1 MKALRKFVTLL
12 AISGIAVAC
21 GDSTDTG
28 NGNGNGGITVA
39 DIAGNYT
46 ATKFEYTMIDPPNA
60 SLDLIALTGELTV
73 NIATDGSFTA
83 SLLNPLA
90 PPAVSFSGTI
100 TISGSTLT
108 LTVSDTVTA
117 GTIELLPEE
126 PFVFDTFT
134 LSGDQLTLSA
144 SSGIDFD
151 FGAGAV
157 PATLL
162 LIATRS

>member
-1 MKALRKFVTLL
+1 MKALRKFVTVL

-21 GDSTDTG
+21 GDDDPTG
-28 NGNGNGGITVA
+28 NGNGNGGTTLA
-39 DIAGNYT
+39 DLAGNYT
-46 ATKFEYTMIDPPNA
+46 ATKFEYTMIDPPGTA
-60 SLDLIALTGELTV
+60 LDLIALTGQLTV
-73 NIATDGSFTA
+73 NLAADGSFTA

-90 PPAVSFSGTI
+90 PPAVAFSGTI
-100 TISGSTLT
+100 AISGTTLT

-126 PFVFDTFT
+126 PFVFDTFV

-144 SSGIDFD
+144 SSGIVFN
-151 FGAGAV
+151 FGAGEV

-162 LIATRS
+162 LIATR

>member
-1 MKALRKFVTLL
+1 MKTIRTFVTLL
-12 AISGIAVAC
+12 AISGLVYAC
-21 GDSTDTG
+21 GDEGPENLPEDDP
-28 NGNGNGGITVA
+28 VA
-39 DIAGNYT
+39 ELAGNYT

-60 SLDLIALTGELTV
+60 SLDLIQLTGELTV

-90 PPAVSFSGTI
+90 PPAVAFSGTI
-100 TISGSTLT
+100 TISGTTLT

-117 GTIELLPEE
+117 GSVELLPEE
-126 PFVFDTFT
+126 PFVFDNFT
-134 LSGDQLTLSA
+134 LSGDELTLSA

-151 FGAGAV
+151 FGAGEV

-162 LIATRS
+162 LIAIRS